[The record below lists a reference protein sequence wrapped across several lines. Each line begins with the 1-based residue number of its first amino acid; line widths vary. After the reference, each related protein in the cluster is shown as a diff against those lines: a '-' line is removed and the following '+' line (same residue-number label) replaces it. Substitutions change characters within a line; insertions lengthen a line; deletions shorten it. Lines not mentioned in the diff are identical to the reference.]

1 MRWAY
6 ADNALI
12 RIPVRCAP
20 DGYYLRWYYNG
31 WHYWFFLPGLHV
43 IDTEGER
50 YRTLSTRRITVSS
63 GQVTRGQAVAIR
75 TIMNTREVYLWTDGG
90 WAAIRIEPGSLKI
103 YQSEVA
109 GTEMEMTA
117 IIGSREVTRTTGFS
131 PVPPV
136 TPVEPSYPW
145 CTTLIAISDQVW
157 MCKNYDIAYPGSK
170 VYNNLETNRAPYGGL
185 YTYDQVMA
193 PGFVPAG
200 WHVPTVAEWQTLITA
215 VGGDAVAGG
224 VLKEAGTLRWNAPN
238 TDAVDTYDFTAV
250 GGGYSSP
257 SAFSML
263 KDQGMFWTAD
273 PYNTSPVPPNMFARS
288 IRMNHDSGA
297 VVIEYVPRSYFLS
310 VRLIK
315 DTPPAFGDV
324 VYGYLYNWYAAND
337 ARNIAASGWSLPSI
351 ANYQTLMLY
360 LDPAG
365 TDALNTAGGKMKE
378 AGITHWT
385 TPNTGADNSSA
396 FNGRGNGVRYA
407 FADGT
412 PADFG
417 AIGYYGM
424 LWTTSDAGVSGGYD
438 RGGAPYMAFNTA
450 SFIFEVLG
458 FDSIVPKLGG
468 AAVRLIKSVTSLSDG
483 ETGTYT
489 GNDGKVYR
497 TICIGTQEWLA
508 DNLCETLYR
517 TGAPIP
523 EVTNDV
529 AWAALITGARCSY
542 DNDESNA
549 HD

>member
-20 DGYYLRWYYNG
+20 DGYYMRWYYNG

-109 GTEMEMTA
+109 GTEMELTA

-145 CTTLIAISDQVW
+145 CTTPIAISDQVW
-157 MCKNYDIAYPGSK
+157 MCKNYDIAYPGSR
-170 VYNNLETNRAPYGGL
+170 VYNNLESNRAPYGGL

-238 TDAVDTYDFTAV
+238 TDAVDTYDFAAV

-263 KDQGMFWTAD
+263 MDQGMFWTAD

-297 VVIEYVPRSYFLS
+297 IVTEYVPRSYFLS
-310 VRLIK
+310 VRLIRDAVLVLFPIK
-315 DTPPAFGDV
+315 
-324 VYGYLYNWYAAND
+324 YGYLYNWF
-337 ARNIAASGWSLPSI
+337 AASNPNITAAGWHVLTHLEYR
-351 ANYQTLMLY
+351 ALYNYTGEV
-360 LDPAG
+360 AAWSWSTTGGKFKATG
-365 TDALNTAGGKMKE
+365 TDYWDA
-378 AGITHWT
+378 
-385 TPNTGADNSSA
+385 PNTGATDVYG
-396 FNGRGNGVRYA
+396 FNGRG
-407 FADGT
+407 
-412 PADFG
+412 
-417 AIGYYGM
+417 
-424 LWTTSDAGVSGGYD
+424 GGY
-438 RGGAPYMAFNTA
+438 RQAAGGFAVIKYILRAWCSTENDPALGYVTDIAQHDNTDTGIAGIFKNVGA
-450 SFIFEVLG
+450 SVRIAR
-458 FDSIVPKLGG
+458 DSTPL
-468 AAVRLIKSVTSLSDG
+468 TDG
-483 ETGTYT
+483 QVGTYT
-489 GNDGKVYR
+489 GNDGRVYQ
-497 TICIGTQEWLA
+497 TICINGVEYIIQH
-508 DNLCETLYR
+508 LCETLLR
-517 TGAPIP
+517 DGTPIP
-523 EVTNDV
+523 EVTNNA
-529 AWAALITGARCSY
+529 AWAALSTPGRCSY
-542 DNDESNA
+542 NNDESNA

>member
-117 IIGSREVTRTTGFS
+117 VIGSREVTRTTGFS
-131 PVPPV
+131 PVPPITNV
-136 TPVEPSYPW
+136 DPTYPW
-145 CTTLIAISDQVW
+145 CTTPIAISDQVW

-170 VYNNLETNRAPYGGL
+170 VYNNLETNRAGFGGL
-185 YTYDQVMA
+185 YTYEQVMA
-193 PGFVPAG
+193 PGFVPTG
-200 WHVPTVAEWQTLITA
+200 WHVPTVAEWAALIA
-215 VGGDAVAGG
+215 ACGGDAVAGG

-263 KDQGMFWTAD
+263 MDQGMFWTAD

-297 VVIEYVPRSYFLS
+297 IVTEYVPRSYFLS
-310 VRLIK
+310 VRLIR
-315 DTPPAFGDV
+315 DAALVIYPV
-324 VYGYLYNWYAAND
+324 VYGYLYNWYAATD
-337 ARNIAASGWSLPSI
+337 ARNIAAAGWHVPTE
-351 ANYQTLMLY
+351 NEFKTLFDY
-360 LDPAG
+360 LG
-365 TDALNTAGGKMKE
+365 AGGDYVTNIIGVKLKE
-378 AGITHWT
+378 IGLTYWDS
-385 TPNTGADNSSA
+385 PNTGATNETK
-396 FNGRGNGVRYA
+396 FNGRGSGSR
-407 FADGT
+407 D
-412 PADFG
+412 
-417 AIGYYGM
+417 
-424 LWTTSDAGVSGGYD
+424 WTAGVFGFIKATMILWATPQKSITLSYTNNSAAINIG
-438 RGGAPYMAFNTA
+438 NT
-450 SFIFEVLG
+450 FKTYGLG
-458 FDSIVPKLGG
+458 IRPLKDTTTLTHGQ
-468 AAVRLIKSVTSLSDG
+468 
-483 ETGTYT
+483 TGTYT

-517 TGAPIP
+517 DGTPIP
-523 EVTNDV
+523 EVTDAGAWV
-529 AWAALITGARCSY
+529 ALTTGARCSY

-549 HD
+549 HV

>member
-12 RIPVRCAP
+12 RIPVKCAP

-131 PVPPV
+131 PVSPV

-145 CTTLIAISDQVW
+145 CTTPIVISDQVW
-157 MCKNYDIAYPGSK
+157 MCKNYDIAYPGSR
-170 VYNNLETNRAPYGGL
+170 VYNNLESNRAPYGGL

-238 TDAVDTYDFTAV
+238 TDAVDTYDFAAV

-273 PYNTSPVPPNMFARS
+273 PYNTSPVRPNMIARS

-315 DTPPAFGDV
+315 DTPPAYV
-324 VYGYLYNWYAAND
+324 EAVYGYLYNWYVVSD
-337 ARNIAASGWSLPSI
+337 VRNICPVGWHVPTRAEFITLS
-351 ANYQTLMLY
+351 NYLGG
-360 LDPAG
+360 DPVS
-365 TDALNTAGGKMKE
+365 GGKLK
-378 AGITHWT
+378 ATGFTYWQ
-385 TPNTGADNSSA
+385 TPNTGADNSSN
-396 FNGRGNGVRYA
+396 FNARGSGDRQNV
-407 FADGT
+407 GT
-412 PADFG
+412 FTSLLTN
-417 AIGYYGM
+417 IIH
-424 LWTTSDAGVSGGYD
+424 LWTSTYVGYGTNYHQIILRYDSAASQTNVIADAKYGYSLRPIKD
-438 RGGAPYMAFNTA
+438 STA
-450 SFIFEVLG
+450 L
-458 FDSIVPKLGG
+458 
-468 AAVRLIKSVTSLSDG
+468 TDG
-483 ETGTYT
+483 QIGTYV

-508 DNLCETLYR
+508 DNLCETPYR
-517 TGAPIP
+517 DGTPIP
-523 EVTNDV
+523 EVTDNA
-529 AWAALITGARCSY
+529 AWAALSTGARCSY
-542 DNDESNA
+542 DNLESNA
-549 HD
+549 HA